1 MAEFSSAG
9 IKFTIGGSEINGCYS
24 TPDMGGEPEKIDV
37 SSFDQKKY
45 KKYIQGLMELPTLQF
60 DFFDSTVNYTTALN
74 AESDASK
81 AYSLTYPDGS
91 GYTWTG
97 THRTFKLGAAVGD
110 AIKFRIVCTAAGE
123 LTPKTGTEITGGTE
137 TD

>member
-9 IKFTIGGSEINGCYS
+9 IKFSIASTEINGCYS

-37 SSFDQKKY
+37 TSFDQKKY
-45 KKYIQGLMELPTLQF
+45 KKYIQGLMDLPTLQF
-60 DFFDSTVNYTTALN
+60 DFFDSTTNYNAALS
-74 AESDASK
+74 AESDTSK
-81 AYSLTYPDGS
+81 SYSLTYPDGS

-110 AIKFRIVCTAAGE
+110 AIKFRIVCVADSE
-123 LTPKTGTEITGGTE
+123 LTPKQDTETTGGTT